1 MMCVVN
7 MTLHYVIVL
16 HFKKSK
22 YYSVFNILMI
32 KHFIVLLKKIF
43 SIQFRMNDLK
53 CYLLLYD
60 NMFARP
66 LFMMKCC
73 FIVLQIS

>member
-1 MMCVVN
+1 
-7 MTLHYVIVL
+7 
-16 HFKKSK
+16 
-22 YYSVFNILMI
+22 MI